1 MEKQEFTGSS
11 ELSDGHDTTGTSALS
26 EALLTPLVPRI
37 LNVRDKPLE
46 PEKPEEVDDQGR
58 REIPEPY
65 KHYERCRPSDPHTP
79 YVHYEPYR
87 SYEISELHASHAAGK
102 LLTSREHHGY
112 RAPRKLYK
120 PREAELFPSAKV
132 MTAPSLVTR
141 ITPRIPLSTLT
152 DPGPCVFIRKCFFSR
167 KRIQDLSRPKKQLGT
182 PDRKLFWGNQ
192 DPICPISRGALNAQL
207 TKRLEDLA
215 QPKEVSHRY
224 VPNRAQYYYSC
235 GRGSV
240 IWEIPSPALLRK
252 ISKRIQ
258 KLAQPNRIKK
268 EHIINRSSSDYLKK
282 DSLKISDPSPRILR
296 LSIAKGTDPNYL
308 PPKSIE
314 NRVSIS
320 AQTAVTPPRIVDLA
334 HPRLKIEGLCYP
346 RETYDKPIRP
356 ISHAALF
363 AEPNLR
369 IVALAKAKPLHQD
382 YLPAYDSYRPVSY
395 AAMHSEASPR
405 IQELANPSTRT
416 PVRIIYYDPE
426 VFKVKPAALKAQ
438 CSQRIQKLAEPLRRN

>member
-182 PDRKLFWGNQ
+182 PD
-192 DPICPISRGALNAQL
+192 RGALNAQL